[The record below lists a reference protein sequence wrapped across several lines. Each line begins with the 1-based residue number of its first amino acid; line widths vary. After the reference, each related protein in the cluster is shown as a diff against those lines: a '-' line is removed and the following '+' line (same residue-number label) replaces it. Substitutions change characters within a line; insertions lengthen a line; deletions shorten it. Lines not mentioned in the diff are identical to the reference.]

1 MGRKKIKRKIIKFK
15 QPKVPIIFDC
25 PFCNIKNC
33 ISIKMGNESST
44 NENKNNERFNTD
56 YNQYFNSMNEKG
68 DYNINC
74 SKCHIY
80 YNSKSKNFT
89 EPIDAYCEWIDL
101 CENLNENQEN

>member
-1 MGRKKIKRKIIKFK
+1 MKTIKFNLKEEMGRKKIKRKIIKFK

-25 PFCNIKNC
+25 PFCNLKNC
-33 ISIKMGNESST
+33 VSIKI
-44 NENKNNERFNTD
+44 NKK
-56 YNQYFNSMNEKG
+56 KG

-74 SKCHIY
+74 CKCHIY
-80 YNSKSKNFT
+80 YNSKSKNFI